1 MTTDF
6 SNECNP
12 TWYSMSWRSKFY
24 QDCLAKISQIVL
36 KQISNFNDHILNNK
50 NTSRN
55 QENVAAV
62 AEVFG
67 PILNDTGIGTLK

>member
-1 MTTDF
+1 
-6 SNECNP
+6 
-12 TWYSMSWRSKFY
+12 MSWRSKFY
-24 QDCLAKISQIVL
+24 HDCLAKIGQIVL
-36 KQISNFNDHILNNK
+36 KQISNINDHILNNK
-50 NTSRN
+50 DTSGN